1 MVLYRLRRGL
11 LTSVALL
18 GTAGPVEF
26 PAGSGASGLLEGE
39 LDGFSIDATTV
50 GNATYVGGPDGGT
63 VSVGEDGV
71 FSDDNVA
78 LDSSIL
84 TQSGTS
90 PKRVHWNE
98 APFVRWTPHNLSP
111 SSNVYLPAPSGN
123 WLDPAN
129 VTVTGGQADPGGGT
143 LASSVIE
150 TTDNGQHKVGTFGGT
165 TTAVSAARPMT
176 ISCFVK
182 NLSGTRHISLYIAEG
197 TFTNSIEGI
206 FDPVDGSLTTS
217 NVTGTSTI
225 VDSGF
230 DDVGSGW
237 FRVWISGIV
246 DTASSAVY
254 PYISMFTSGGSGSY
268 AGDGTSGFYI
278 FGFQTNRGEYPTPY
292 VATPST
298 SAASFGI
305 PQAYDPYEDCFG
317 ILPEPATTNLQLRS
331 EEFDNAQWTAQ
342 NVTVGANAV
351 TAPDGATTADS
362 LTASA
367 GSAVHNLYSGDHAGT
382 TGVTTTS
389 SVYVKDS
396 TARYVQLSRADAATT
411 WIACAFDL
419 QSGIVGTAATGAGGS
434 SVAGATITAIGNGW
448 YRLTITGTIP
458 AATSNMV
465 VAIASGINPTR
476 GNFGDETWNAAGTE
490 VLYFWGAQT
499 ELGPLATTYIPTL
512 SSTVTRASDAVIALV
527 ADVPAY
533 SALKGTVFAD
543 WKAYENDNDV
553 YPVNLDDTT
562 TNEWLPS
569 YGPYAGDDRFYFE
582 PTDGGVSQAS
592 LALDGMTY
600 DTRHD
605 ATWSWAANDFDA
617 SYDGGAVS
625 SDASGTIPTVTRF
638 VFCSVENGG
647 NGMLYRMVYVPRQV
661 QTEG

>member
-317 ILPEPATTNLQLRS
+317 ILVEPATTNLQLRS

-419 QSGIVGTAATGAGGS
+419 QSGIAGTAATGAGGS
-434 SVAGATITAIGNGW
+434 SVAGATITAIGNSW
-448 YRLTITGTIP
+448 YRLTITGIIP

-465 VAIASGINPTR
+465 VAVASGINPTR

-499 ELGPLATTYIPTL
+499 ELSSVATSYIPTL
-512 SSTVTRASDAVIALV
+512 SSTVTRAVDSVNALV
-527 ADVPAY
+527 SDIPF
-533 SALKGTVFAD
+533 STTKGTLYGDVKVFSLGNSD
-543 WKAYENDNDV
+543 VLGFDNAS
-553 YPVNLDDTT
+553 DTEMFDIYVGS
-562 TNEWLPS
+562 NNWCFFI
-569 YGPYAGDDRFYFE
+569 A
-582 PTDGGVSQAS
+582 DGGVTQADLS
-592 LALDGMTY
+592 SAVTRVV
-600 DTRHD
+600 DTRHQVT
-605 ATWSWAANDFDA
+605 AAWAANDIDISVDGAAVTSDGAATLPTPTHFRVGLDDA
-617 SYDGGAVS
+617 SSVIRPQMVYR
-625 SDASGTIPTVTRF
+625 TI
-638 VFCSVENGG
+638 
-647 NGMLYRMVYVPRQV
+647 YVPRQV